1 MADVMDERVRS
12 IEFCAGLSF
21 TLGALFLSLSL
32 CLYPRL
38 APANQT
44 NLILDALSKED
55 IGSWMG
61 LHALMVVGFLLA
73 TLGLV
78 AYGFLLHL
86 KGSSGPAS
94 LVSTSALIGGGLW
107 TTFLSMEFFVG
118 PFLKTYYPI
127 DPGLA
132 TMLFSTV
139 WFWKM
144 GALAVGGVLLFTA
157 VIGAGVSGTSRG
169 MMPLWLGWGGAF
181 FGVVGILVY
190 VFEFWAAT
198 ATGTA
203 INPLR
208 GAGVRYGVGL
218 PIQLWMIGA
227 GLMLL
232 RDYNARAHTLPP
244 QMRTPVPPKREP
256 AAMPRAPEPPPLP
269 PPIP

>member
-21 TLGALFLSLSL
+21 TLGAVFLSLAL

-44 NLILDALSKED
+44 NLILEALSKED

-61 LHALMVVGFLLA
+61 LHALMVLGFFLS

-78 AYGFLLHL
+78 SYGFLLHL

-94 LVSTSALIGGGLW
+94 LVTTSALIGGGLW

-157 VIGAGVSGTSRG
+157 VVGAGVSGASRG
-169 MMPLWLGWGGAF
+169 TMPLWLGWGGAF

-190 VFEFWAAT
+190 LSEFWAAT
-198 ATGTA
+198 ATGSA
-203 INPLR
+203 INPMR
-208 GAGVRYGVGL
+208 GAGVRFGVGL
-218 PIQLWMIGA
+218 PIQLWMIGV
-227 GLMLL
+227 GLLLL
-232 RDYNARAHTLPP
+232 RDYQTHAHTLPP
-244 QMRTPVPPKREP
+244 QARTHVPPKREQP
-256 AAMPRAPEPPPLP
+256 VMPKFPEPPPLP

>member
-21 TLGALFLSLSL
+21 TLGALFLALAL
-32 CLYPRL
+32 CVYPRL

-44 NLILDALSKED
+44 NLILEALSKED
-55 IGSWMG
+55 IGSWMS
-61 LHALMVVGFLLA
+61 LHAFMVLGFFLS
-73 TLGLV
+73 TLGFV

-94 LVSTSALIGGGLW
+94 LVTTSAMLGGGLW
-107 TTFLSMEFFVG
+107 TMFLSMEFFVA

-144 GALAVGGVLLFTA
+144 GALAVGGVLLFMA

-169 MMPLWLGWGGAF
+169 LMPLWLGWGGAF
-181 FGVVGILVY
+181 FGAVGILVY
-190 VFEFWAAT
+190 LFEFWTAT
-198 ATGTA
+198 ATGSA
-203 INPLR
+203 INPMR
-208 GAGVRYGVGL
+208 GAGVRYGVGI
-218 PIQLWMIGA
+218 PIQLWMIGV

-232 RDYNARAHTLPP
+232 RDYRVHAHTLPP
-244 QMRTPVPPKREP
+244 QARTPVPPKREP
-256 AAMPRAPEPPPLP
+256 VAPKFPEPPPLP

>member
-12 IEFCAGLSF
+12 IEFCAGLGF
-21 TLGALFLSLSL
+21 TLGAVFLSLAL

-44 NLILDALSKED
+44 NLILEALSKED

-61 LHALMVVGFLLA
+61 LHALMVLGFFLS

-78 AYGFLLHL
+78 SYGFLLHL

-94 LVSTSALIGGGLW
+94 LVTTSALIGGGLW

-157 VIGAGVSGTSRG
+157 VVGAGISGTSRG
-169 MMPLWLGWGGAF
+169 TMPLWLGWGGAF

-190 VFEFWAAT
+190 LSEFWAAT
-198 ATGTA
+198 ATGSA
-203 INPLR
+203 INPMR
-208 GAGVRYGVGL
+208 GAGVRFGVGL
-218 PIQLWMIGA
+218 PIMLWMSGV
-227 GLMLL
+227 GLLLL
-232 RDYNARAHTLPP
+232 RDYQVHAHTLPP
-244 QMRTPVPPKREP
+244 QARTPVPPKREQP
-256 AAMPRAPEPPPLP
+256 VMPKFPEPPPLP

>member
-21 TLGALFLSLSL
+21 TLGAVFLSLAL

-44 NLILDALSKED
+44 NLILEALSKED

-61 LHALMVVGFLLA
+61 LHALMVLGFFLS

-78 AYGFLLHL
+78 SYGFLLHL

-94 LVSTSALIGGGLW
+94 LVTTSALIGGGLW

-144 GALAVGGVLLFTA
+144 GALAIGGVLLFTA
-157 VIGAGVSGTSRG
+157 VVGAGVSGASRG
-169 MMPLWLGWGGAF
+169 TMPLWLGWGGAF

-190 VFEFWAAT
+190 LSEFWAAT
-198 ATGTA
+198 ATGSA
-203 INPLR
+203 INPMR
-208 GAGVRYGVGL
+208 GAGVRFGVGL
-218 PIQLWMIGA
+218 PIQLWMIGV
-227 GLMLL
+227 GLLLL
-232 RDYNARAHTLPP
+232 RDYQAHAHTLPP
-244 QMRTPVPPKREP
+244 QARTHVPPKREQP
-256 AAMPRAPEPPPLP
+256 VMPKFPEPPPLP

>member
-1 MADVMDERVRS
+1 MADVMDERIRS

-21 TLGALFLSLSL
+21 TLGALLLTLSL

-44 NLILDALSKED
+44 NLILEALSKED
-55 IGSWMG
+55 IGSWMS
-61 LHALMVVGFLLA
+61 LHAVMVIGFVFA
-73 TLGLV
+73 TLAFV

-94 LVSTSALIGGGLW
+94 VVTTSAVIGGGLW
-107 TTFLSMEFFVG
+107 ATFLSMEFFVG

-144 GALAVGGVLLFTA
+144 GALAVAAVLLFTA
-157 VIGAGVSGTSRG
+157 VIAAGISGTSRG

-190 VFEFWAAT
+190 LFEFWTAT
-198 ATGTA
+198 ATGSA

-208 GAGVRYGVGL
+208 GSGVRFGVGL
-218 PIQLWMIGA
+218 PLQLWMIGV
-227 GLMLL
+227 GVLLL
-232 RDYNARAHTLPP
+232 RDYKDHAHTLPP
-244 QMRTPVPPKREP
+244 QARTPVPPKREP
-256 AAMPRAPEPPPLP
+256 TMPKFPEPPPLP